1 MRLAVSRGL
10 RNQMIRTFA
19 SALVAA
25 LLFVLPAWAA
35 EEDVL
40 ETIFQA
46 ETVERSLFSP
56 SLLNRANVEEVVAIV
71 RGLKGTLG
79 GFRGVQK
86 EGPNSYTVFLER
98 GRVPAEIK
106 LDDNGLVTF
115 LFFRQPTAAGL
126 TPQEALGGFV
136 RLERSGGG
144 QVAVLVTRD
153 GQDQV
158 ALAPD
163 AALDA
168 GSAFKMAVLRALSD
182 SVDKGTRNWAD
193 VVALKPSW
201 RSLPSGILQEWP
213 EETPVT
219 LGTLATL
226 MISIS
231 DNTATDALIDILGR
245 EAVEAY
251 LPSTPVLTTAEFF
264 KLKADVNN
272 MRARYR
278 ASEPADRRA
287 VLAELA
293 DAPLPPIDALD
304 DSPSPEIGWHVSA
317 RDLCGLIDKVAAQPA
332 MQVNPGVAN
341 PDDWE
346 QVAYK
351 GGSNFGAFN
360 MTTHLVDE
368 TGSAWCVTAT
378 WNTEHAALDQAAF
391 TTAYLAMIG
400 SLAQA
405 DIP

>member
-1 MRLAVSRGL
+1 
-10 RNQMIRTFA
+10 MIRHFV
-19 SALVAA
+19 SGLVAA
-25 LLFVLPAWAA
+25 LLFVLPAYAA

-40 ETIFQA
+40 EAIFQVD
-46 ETVERSLFSP
+46 TIERSLFSP
-56 SLLNRANVEEVVAIV
+56 ALLNRANVEEVVAIV
-71 RGLKGTLG
+71 QGLKGTLG

-86 EGPNSYTVFLER
+86 EGPNTYTVFLER

-163 AALDA
+163 DALDA
-168 GSAFKMAVLRALSD
+168 GSAFKMAVLRAL
-182 SVDKGTRNWAD
+182 VDQIEAGTRSWTD
-193 VVALKPSW
+193 VVALEEGW
-201 RSLPSGILQEWP
+201 RSLPSGILQTWP
-213 EETPVT
+213 DDSPIT
-219 LGTLATL
+219 LATLATL

-231 DNTATDALIDILGR
+231 DNTATDALITTVGK

-251 LPSTPVLTTAEFF
+251 LPIAPLLTTAEFF

-278 ASEPADRRA
+278 ASEEADRRA
-287 VLAELA
+287 VLSELA
-293 DAPLPPIDALD
+293 AAPLPAVDALD
-304 DSPSPEIGWHVSA
+304 DSPSPEIGWHVPA
-317 RDLCGLIDKVAAQPA
+317 RALCDLIGKVADQPA

-368 TGSAWCVTAT
+368 TGSSWCVTAT
-378 WNTEHAALDQAAF
+378 WNTEHATLNQNAF

-400 SLAQA
+400 SLAQV